1 MNHIISLSILLCMTS
16 LTSGS
21 LRLYSNGAVVPE
33 DEPSVL
39 ALRQLQEVALKAA
52 EASQEDDLDDD
63 TEEEPQ
69 KIGETKPPSR
79 PTKRKP
85 VVPPVLPVPAQRV
98 DSERDEGLVDEK
110 SIDKDDESLVK
121 PVYGDRRFPS
131 GNRPFRGTRRHPGVR
146 RYPEVLR
153 YQEVRDYP
161 EVRPFRGF
169 RRYPDFRPSPVL
181 RRYPGGPYRFPGY
194 GPFIRPPPSYVAYL
208 DEPFLED
215 F

>member
-16 LTSGS
+16 LASGS

-63 TEEEPQ
+63 TEEDPH
-69 KIGETKPPSR
+69 KIRGTKSPSQ

-98 DSERDEGLVDEK
+98 DEGERDDGLLDEK
-110 SIDKDDESLVK
+110 SIDKDDESLVR
-121 PVYGDRRFPS
+121 PFYGGRRVPS
-131 GNRPFRGTRRHPGVR
+131 GIRPFRAHRRHPEVR
-146 RYPEVLR
+146 RYPEVR
-153 YQEVRDYP
+153 GYP
-161 EVRPFRGF
+161 EVRPYRGL

-194 GPFIRPPPSYVAYL
+194 GPFSRPPPPYEAYL

>member
-1 MNHIISLSILLCMTS
+1 MNHIISLSILLCTTS
-16 LTSGS
+16 LASGS
-21 LRLYSNGAVVPE
+21 LRLYSNGAIVPE

-52 EASQEDDLDDD
+52 ETFQEEDLDDD
-63 TEEEPQ
+63 TEEDPH

-79 PTKRKP
+79 PKMRKP

-98 DSERDEGLVDEK
+98 GERERPDEGLPDEK
-110 SIDKDDESLVK
+110 SIDFDDESLAK
-121 PVYGDRRFPS
+121 PVYGGRRVPS
-131 GNRPFRGTRRHPGVR
+131 GIRPFRGLRRLPGVR
-146 RYPEVLR
+146 RY
-153 YQEVRDYP
+153 QEVRGYP
-161 EVRPFRGF
+161 EVRPFRGL

-181 RRYPGGPYRFPGY
+181 RRYPPGGPYRFSEY
-194 GPFIRPPPSYVAYL
+194 GPFIRPPPPYVAYL

>member
-1 MNHIISLSILLCMTS
+1 MNNIIRLSILLCMTS
-16 LTSGS
+16 LASGS
-21 LRLYSNGAVVPE
+21 LRLYSNGAIVPE

-52 EASQEDDLDDD
+52 ETSQEDDLDDD
-63 TEEEPQ
+63 TEKDPQ

-98 DSERDEGLVDEK
+98 DKMERDEGLVDEK

-121 PVYGDRRFPS
+121 SVYGDRRVPS
-131 GNRPFRGTRRHPGVR
+131 GGRPFRGLRRHPGVR
-146 RYPEVLR
+146 RY
-153 YQEVRDYP
+153 QEVRGYP
-161 EVRPFRGF
+161 EARPLRGL
-169 RRYPDFRPSPVL
+169 RRYPDFRPSPFL

-194 GPFIRPPPSYVAYL
+194 GPFIRPPPPYMAYL

>member
-16 LTSGS
+16 LASGS
-21 LRLYSNGAVVPE
+21 LRIYSNGAIVPE

-39 ALRQLQEVALKAA
+39 ALRKLQEVALKAA
-52 EASQEDDLDDD
+52 ETFQEDDLDDD
-63 TEEEPQ
+63 TEEDPQ
-69 KIGETKPPSR
+69 KIGGTKPPSR

-85 VVPPVLPVPAQRV
+85 VFPTVLPVPAQRL
-98 DSERDEGLVDEK
+98 DERERNDGLLDEK
-110 SIDKDDESLVK
+110 SIDFDDESLVK
-121 PVYGDRRFPS
+121 PVYGGRRVPS
-131 GNRPFRGTRRHPGVR
+131 GIRHFRGHRRHPGVR
-146 RYPEVLR
+146 R
-153 YQEVRDYP
+153 YP

>member
-1 MNHIISLSILLCMTS
+1 MNHMISLSILLCMTS
-16 LTSGS
+16 LASGS
-21 LRLYSNGAVVPE
+21 LRLYSNGAIVPE

-63 TEEEPQ
+63 TEEDPH
-69 KIGETKPPSR
+69 KIGGIKPPSR
-79 PTKRKP
+79 PKMRKP
-85 VVPPVLPVPAQRV
+85 VVPPVRPVPTQRV
-98 DSERDEGLVDEK
+98 DEGERDEGLLDEK
-110 SIDKDDESLVK
+110 SIDFDEESLVK
-121 PVYGDRRFPS
+121 PVYGGRRVPS
-131 GNRPFRGTRRHPGVR
+131 AIRHFRGLRRHPGVR
-146 RYPEVLR
+146 RY
-153 YQEVRDYP
+153 QEVRGYP
-161 EVRPFRGF
+161 EVRPFRGI

-194 GPFIRPPPSYVAYL
+194 GPFIRPPPPYVAYL